1 MPKYKME
8 ITETLQYTEIIDAE
22 NQEEAIKKL
31 KEKYDNQEIILDS
44 DNHVSTEFH
53 VLERIKKRDLH
64 ER

>member
-1 MPKYKME
+1 MHKFKAE
-8 ITETLQYTEIIDAE
+8 ITETLQHIEIIDAE

-53 VLERIKKRDLH
+53 VLERIKKRDLY

>member
-1 MPKYKME
+1 MPKFKTE
-8 ITETLQYTEIIDAE
+8 VTETLQYTEIIEAD

-53 VLERIKKRDLH
+53 VLEKMKKRDSY

>member
-8 ITETLQYTEIIDAE
+8 ITETLQHTEIIDAE
-22 NQEEAIKKL
+22 DQEKAIKKL
-31 KEKYDNQEIILDS
+31 KEKYDNQEIVLDS

-53 VLERIKKRDLH
+53 VLERIKKRDSY